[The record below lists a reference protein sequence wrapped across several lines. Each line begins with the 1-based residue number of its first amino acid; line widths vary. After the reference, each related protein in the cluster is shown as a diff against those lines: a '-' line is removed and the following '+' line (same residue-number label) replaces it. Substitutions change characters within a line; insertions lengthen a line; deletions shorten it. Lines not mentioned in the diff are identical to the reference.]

1 MKIRRHTRFPEN
13 NHGCLKA
20 HNAIVANFCLR
31 NAPNFFSE
39 YAKIQ
44 DKFTEGADCQGLAS
58 MHCSTMI
65 GGWTVGYSGTC
76 LVNENYA
83 YRIGQN
89 AFRYALV
96 EVPSILH
103 SYIYINSQI

>member
-1 MKIRRHTRFPEN
+1 MHVRKI
-13 NHGCLKA
+13 L
-20 HNAIVANFCLR
+20 
-31 NAPNFFSE
+31 SE
-39 YAKIQ
+39 YAKIV

-83 YRIGQN
+83 YRIGKN
-89 AFRYALV
+89 DFRHALV
-96 EVPSILH
+96 EVPSFLIPITNLLSVH
-103 SYIYINSQI
+103 LRK

>member
-1 MKIRRHTRFPEN
+1 MLPI
-13 NHGCLKA
+13 
-20 HNAIVANFCLR
+20 
-31 NAPNFFSE
+31 FFSE

-103 SYIYINSQI
+103 SYIYKFTNMKTIPLRK